1 MDEPRHYVAEQYLPR
16 GSSGASSARCGDLG
30 GTNGDL
36 DSLCVLHMPED
47 VVCLYVFEAESRDAV
62 IEAGRRAG
70 TPFDRVSAARLLHG
84 NPITQRR
91 TS

>member
-16 GSSGASSARCGDLG
+16 ASSNASCERCGDPG
-30 GTNGDL
+30 GTNGDVE
-36 DSLCVLHMPED
+36 SLYVLHMPED
-47 VVCLYVFEAESRDAV
+47 EVCLYVFEAESRDAV

-70 TPFDRVSAARLLHG
+70 TPFDRVSAARLVHG

>member
-16 GSSGASSARCGDLG
+16 GSSEPSSAGCGDPG
-30 GTNGDL
+30 GKNGDAER
-36 DSLCVLHMPED
+36 LCVLYMPED
-47 VVCLYVFEAESRDAV
+47 EVCLYVFEAESRDAV
-62 IEAGRRAG
+62 IEAGRRVG

>member
-16 GSSGASSARCGDLG
+16 GSSEPSSAVCGDPG
-30 GTNGDL
+30 GKNGDAER
-36 DSLCVLHMPED
+36 LCVLYMPED
-47 VVCLYVFEAESRDAV
+47 EVCLYVFEAESRDAV
-62 IEAGRRAG
+62 IEAGRRVG
-70 TPFDRVSAARLLHG
+70 TPFDRVSAARLVHG